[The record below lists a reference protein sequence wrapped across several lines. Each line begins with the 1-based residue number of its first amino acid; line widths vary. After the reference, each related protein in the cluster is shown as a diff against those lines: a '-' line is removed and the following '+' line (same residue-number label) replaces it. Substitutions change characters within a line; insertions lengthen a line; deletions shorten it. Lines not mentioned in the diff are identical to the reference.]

1 MKNNYL
7 QGQVREYRKSA
18 KYDLILNIELEE
30 TIIGLMLVA
39 KQDLYAERI
48 KASSNT
54 RLQFKQSIKNK
65 AYINLPSALYLLFE
79 NYCSTP
85 PKVNILKDNR
95 SEKKELNESIKF
107 WTLSLPCFNR
117 FRELYY
123 DDKGVKFIPLNLEDL
138 LTPRALAYWAMDDGY
153 RSNSGFY
160 FCTESY
166 TIEDNWKLK
175 EVLKI
180 KFGLECGIHKHTNGN
195 RLYVFRTSKS
205 ELFTL
210 IRPYIIDHFL
220 YKLEL

>member
-107 WTLSLPCFNR
+107 
-117 FRELYY
+117 
-123 DDKGVKFIPLNLEDL
+123 
-138 LTPRALAYWAMDDGY
+138 
-153 RSNSGFY
+153 
-160 FCTESY
+160 
-166 TIEDNWKLK
+166 
-175 EVLKI
+175 
-180 KFGLECGIHKHTNGN
+180 
-195 RLYVFRTSKS
+195 
-205 ELFTL
+205 
-210 IRPYIIDHFL
+210 
-220 YKLEL
+220 